1 MRRSGGAADIIQA
14 EGEALQSLGG
24 VCVSCVPCPF
34 MPPTRTWL
42 SHLDVN
48 AVSPLGGRAL
58 MVLVA
63 GAAVFLQPQ
72 YLAPASPT
80 LLMLP
85 LQLMQG
91 LALSPLLQPTV
102 AVPWGYYLGPPQQPM
117 ILQQLL

>member
-1 MRRSGGAADIIQA
+1 
-14 EGEALQSLGG
+14 
-24 VCVSCVPCPF
+24 
-34 MPPTRTWL
+34 
-42 SHLDVN
+42 
-48 AVSPLGGRAL
+48 
-58 MVLVA
+58 MVLIA

-102 AVPWGYYLGPPQQPM
+102 AVPWGHYLGPPQQPM